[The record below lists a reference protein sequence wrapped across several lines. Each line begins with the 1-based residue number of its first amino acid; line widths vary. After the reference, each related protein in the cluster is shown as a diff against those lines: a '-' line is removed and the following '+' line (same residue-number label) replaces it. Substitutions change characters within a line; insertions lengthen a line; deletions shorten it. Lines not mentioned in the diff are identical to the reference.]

1 VEEHVMRQYYW
12 IRFPSAHYLAFQKL
26 YEIGRSAIDE
36 GDWECAILNL
46 ELCRDLLK
54 ELEERF
60 SCPGID
66 SSLAWV
72 DLPLVQLYQMKM
84 KNLKKSLDLRNEVR
98 NFLYSLRKVD
108 PLVPWVI
115 HLNLHAAMYLCGSSN
130 YPSLL
135 DEIMDEIMN
144 RVPKVISEDSSRE
157 LRQMI
162 SKVRTEGLEILS
174 MDEYQ
179 QLRTKYQQTMLKSRT
194 NADAEK
200 RPDFWIFGYIHA
212 IGRDDWEHNIV
223 NTLLDWPFVQGYY
236 GTALDFVG
244 LLKQV
249 VDKHFPEDQE
259 KRVDKVIFEATCL
272 MELNMFEDAE
282 VVLGK
287 SQRFDKLPKPIQK
300 WKTMCSYRI
309 SGVHAVVFEA
319 IQNDALYY
327 MRIAGAYA
335 QKLQR

>member
-1 VEEHVMRQYYW
+1 MRQYYW
-12 IRFPSAHYLAFQKL
+12 IKFPSAHYLAFQKL
-26 YEIGRSAIDE
+26 YEIGRSSQDE

-46 ELCRDLLK
+46 ELCRDLLNGLK
-54 ELEERF
+54 QRF
-60 SCPGID
+60 SSREFD

-72 DLPLVQLYQMKM
+72 DLPLVQLYQMKK

-108 PLVPWVI
+108 PLVPWAI
-115 HLNLHAAMYLCGSSN
+115 HLNLHAAMYLCGGSN

-135 DEIMDEIMN
+135 DEIMDEIVN

-157 LRQMI
+157 IRQRV
-162 SKVRTEGLEILS
+162 SKMKTKGSRLEMRTEILS
-174 MDEYQ
+174 MDE
-179 QLRTKYQQTMLKSRT
+179 YQQTMLKSRT

-200 RPDFWIFGYIHA
+200 RPEFWVWSMNVV
-212 IGRDDWEHNIV
+212 GRNDWEYYIV
-223 NTLLDWPFVQGYY
+223 TMLLYWHFVQGDYE
-236 GTALDFVG
+236 TALDFVG

-259 KRVDKVIFEATCL
+259 KKMENVVFEATCL

-287 SQRFDKLPKPIQK
+287 SQRSNKLPKRIQQ
-300 WKTMCSYRI
+300 WKAMCRYRI

-319 IQNDALYY
+319 IQNDALHYL
-327 MRIAGAYA
+327 RITGAYA
-335 QKLQR
+335 RLLQR